1 MVFSSAAGHNNLPNG
16 NWVPTI
22 YSKKVQKFFRRASV
36 AEDITNTD
44 YTGEIAS
51 FGDTVRIIKEPTIT
65 VSAYTRGQMINP
77 QDLIDDQLT
86 LTIDQANH
94 FAFNSFRGILK

>member
-1 MVFSSAAGHNNLPNG
+1 MVFSAAAGHNNLPNG

-44 YTGEIAS
+44 
-51 FGDTVRIIKEPTIT
+51 
-65 VSAYTRGQMINP
+65 
-77 QDLIDDQLT
+77 
-86 LTIDQANH
+86 
-94 FAFNSFRGILK
+94 